1 MSPGTRGGR
10 RTFSRSAVHQAVV
23 VDRAEERLEAAFHGV
38 AAAFP
43 PAFLPH
49 GHRLAGG
56 AAGTV
61 SVAVSAEA
69 RLEKRPRRLRDGL
82 LDHPVQHRRYPRRAF
97 APVGLRNPRPFDG
110 RGPAVSLPGRFG
122 DPRPVFPR
130 EGGEVRDGH
139 PVEPRGALVR
149 LHASPRCGEVSRG
162 EDLPDHGS
170 FPGGSLLPSVAVL
183 KPAPPSGVAGWSVRR
198 GVDPLLVGP
207 ALRRVGSS
215 GNFAVLSRTPARS
228 PGCHG
233 LRRLPAPFRRRDLPR
248 FARPA
253 GCLRQA
259 MSASLRFPWPS
270 FPASVCLARRPVAAQ
285 DTCFASLRELAPD
298 GGFFIPMSWYSY
310 RGLAPR
316 LQRAHAGHT
325 QGAAPNR
332 RGGRAGE
339 AEGVIQRFA
348 PGSAR
353 VLAPSVG
360 VLLRSKSPTP
370 SPRRVP

>member
-1 MSPGTRGGR
+1 MSPGTRGGH

-82 LDHPVQHRRYPRRAF
+82 LDHPVQHRRYPR
-97 APVGLRNPRPFDG
+97 
-110 RGPAVSLPGRFG
+110 
-122 DPRPVFPR
+122 PVFPR
-130 EGGEVRDGH
+130 ERGEHGDGH
-139 PVEPRGALVR
+139 AINPRSALVR
-149 LHASPRCGEVSRG
+149 LHASPRCGEVFRG

-170 FPGGSLLPSVAVL
+170 FPGGSLLPSVAAPG
-183 KPAPPSGVAGWSVRR
+183 PAPPSGVAGWSVRR

-285 DTCFASLRELAPD
+285 DTCFASLRELASD

-325 QGAAPNR
+325 QHVTPN
-332 RGGRAGE
+332 A
-339 AEGVIQRFA
+339 
-348 PGSAR
+348 
-353 VLAPSVG
+353 
-360 VLLRSKSPTP
+360 
-370 SPRRVP
+370 